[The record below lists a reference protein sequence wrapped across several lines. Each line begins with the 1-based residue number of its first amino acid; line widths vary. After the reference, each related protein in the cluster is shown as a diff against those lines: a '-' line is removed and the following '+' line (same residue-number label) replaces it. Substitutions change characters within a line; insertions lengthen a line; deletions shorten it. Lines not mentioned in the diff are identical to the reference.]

1 MPKMKTH
8 KGMKKRIIVKKGKG
22 GKAKFFQRYAAQ
34 DHFNSR
40 ERGKDTRSKRKTSGA
55 HETNVRNIKRA
66 LRVK

>member
-8 KGMKKRIIVKKGKG
+8 KGMSKRIKTKKIKGKN
-22 GKAKFFQRYAAQ
+22 KFFQRYAAQ

-40 ERGKDTRSKRKTSGA
+40 ERGKDKRSKRKALSS
-55 HETNVRNIKRA
+55 HETNIKNIKRA